1 MTNHLAKSGDL
12 HGKHLTGLKNARLGS
27 VREVYVDLG
36 SGQVAY
42 LVVEPALLAGGSLGG
57 SGRYQPVPW
66 TAVTYDAV
74 SGEFRSDLDKAR
86 FKAAP
91 SYDREQLAN
100 PAYGWPDQVAGYFS
114 GAT

>member
-12 HGKHLTGLKNARLGS
+12 QGKHLIGTKNDRLGS
-27 VREVYVDLG
+27 VRELYLDLA

-42 LVVEPALLAGGSLGG
+42 LVVEPPSLLGG
-57 SGRYQPVPW
+57 SGKFQPIPW
-66 TAVTYDAV
+66 SAVSYDAV
-74 SGEFRSDLDKAR
+74 SGDFRADMDKAR

-100 PAYGWPDQVAGYFS
+100 PAYGWPDQVTGYFS
-114 GAT
+114 GAA